1 MTSGC
6 IFCQIARGERAAKVY
21 HEDDRCLAFQD
32 LNPQA
37 PTHILVVPRRHLVSL
52 NGTPPED
59 EALLG
64 HLLRV
69 AAQMAKE
76 QGIDGTGFR
85 VVINTNA
92 AAGQSVYHLHL
103 HLIGGRSMRWPPG

>member
-6 IFCQIARGERAAKVY
+6 IFCEIAAGERAARICFQ
-21 HEDDRCLAFQD
+21 DDRCLAFRD

-37 PTHILVVPRRHLVSL
+37 PIHILIIPRRHLSSL
-52 NGTPPED
+52 NGALPED
-59 EALLG
+59 EELLG

-69 AAQMAKE
+69 SAQMAKE
-76 QGIDGTGFR
+76 EGIEGTGFR

-103 HLIGGRSMRWPPG
+103 HLMGGRSMRWPPG

>member
-6 IFCQIARGERAAKVY
+6 IFCQIESGERAARICY
-21 HEDDRCLAFQD
+21 EDDRCLAFQD

-37 PTHILVVPRRHLVSL
+37 PVHILVIPRRHMVSL
-52 NGTPPED
+52 NGTLPED
-59 EALLG
+59 EGLLG

-69 AAQMAKE
+69 AAQVAKE
-76 QGIDGTGFR
+76 KRIDGTGFR
-85 VVINTNA
+85 VVVNTNA

>member
-6 IFCQIARGERAAKVY
+6 IFCQIAGGERAAKVY
-21 HEDDRCLAFQD
+21 YEDEHCLAFQD
-32 LNPQA
+32 VNPQA
-37 PTHILVVPRRHLVSL
+37 PTHILVIPRRHLILL
-52 NGTPPED
+52 NSALPED

-76 QGIDGTGFR
+76 KGIEGTGFR

-92 AAGQSVYHLHL
+92 AAGQSVFHLHL
-103 HLIGGRSMRWPPG
+103 HLIGGRTMRWPPG